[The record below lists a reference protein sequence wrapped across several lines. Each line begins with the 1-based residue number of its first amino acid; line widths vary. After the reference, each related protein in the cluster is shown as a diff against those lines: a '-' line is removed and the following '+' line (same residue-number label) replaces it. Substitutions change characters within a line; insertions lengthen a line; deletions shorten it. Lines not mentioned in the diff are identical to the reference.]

1 MTCLRDLEEHHDH
14 QHCTRHLDRDLPDRP
29 RPQPDRLRRPARH
42 GHQGPRL
49 VHRARRHRHFDVE
62 DPSRS
67 SLQLTIEAASVDTAN
82 PDRDGH
88 LRSDD
93 FLDLEHYPQITFAST
108 AVAQVEPD
116 TYRVNGDLSIKGVTR
131 PVTFDRVYAG
141 CAVDPYGNQRVGF
154 EGSTTINRKDWGVN
168 WNAALEA
175 GGVLVSEKVT
185 LEFDISAI
193 KDAAAA

>member
-1 MTCLRDLEEHHDH
+1 M
-14 QHCTRHLDRDLPDRP
+14 
-29 RPQPDRLRRPARH
+29 
-42 GHQGPRL
+42 
-49 VHRARRHRHFDVE
+49 
-62 DPSRS
+62 
-67 SLQLTIEAASVDTAN
+67 
-82 PDRDGH
+82 
-88 LRSDD
+88 
-93 FLDLEHYPQITFAST
+93 DLEHYPQITFAST

-131 PVTFDRVYAG
+131 PVTFDLVYAG
-141 CAVDPYGNQRVGF
+141 SAVDPYGNQRVGF

-193 KDAAAA
+193 KDAATAA

>member
-1 MTCLRDLEEHHDH
+1 MVFSFVRGWTRRASLQFAGPGREVRDRGGREL
-14 QHCTRHLDRDLPDRP
+14 LDRQRPFSRELLDR
-29 RPQPDRLRRPARH
+29 QH
-42 GHQGPRL
+42 TGT
-49 VHRARRHRHFDVE
+49 FDVE
-62 DPSRS
+62 KPSRS
-67 SLQLTIEAASVDTAN
+67 SLQLTIEAASIDTAN

-88 LRSDD
+88 LRSND

-131 PVTFDRVYAG
+131 PVTFDLVYAG
-141 CAVDPYGNQRVGF
+141 SAVDPYGNQRVGF

-193 KDAAAA
+193 KDAATAA